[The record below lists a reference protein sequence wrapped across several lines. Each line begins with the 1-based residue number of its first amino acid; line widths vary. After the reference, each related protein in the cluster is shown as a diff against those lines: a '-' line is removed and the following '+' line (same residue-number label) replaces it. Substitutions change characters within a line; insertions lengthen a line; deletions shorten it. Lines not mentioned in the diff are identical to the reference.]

1 MIRHGIAPLSAL
13 ICDFC
18 LLTLRL
24 YFRLDKTD
32 AEWFAC
38 HLSVLAKNFKGSEKK
53 LDKLYH
59 NVASS
64 IHLGKIRV
72 AKTFLT
78 DAGES
83 IARKTTVSSNPG
95 PACCEV
101 GCQPLMMPASPHAGK
116 RKQKPFSRKDGG
128 EAMSKKVLK
137 MPR

>member
-38 HLSVLAKNFKGSEKK
+38 RLSVLAKNFKGSEKK
-53 LDKLYH
+53 LDRLYH

-64 IHLGKIRV
+64 IQLGKIRV
-72 AKTFLT
+72 AKTSLT

-83 IARKTTVSSNPG
+83 IARKITVSSTLDP
-95 PACCEV
+95 PIAKSAV
-101 GCQPLMMPASPHAGK
+101 SP
-116 RKQKPFSRKDGG
+116 S
-128 EAMSKKVLK
+128 
-137 MPR
+137 